1 MEDSDISEE
10 IRQKLF
16 QAYVSRLNLCYLR
29 TYAAG
34 KRKYLNPAEFKRL
47 DLLYK
52 TYQNKNKFQKVID
65 KKLKAISVSF
75 LTI

>member
-34 KRKYLNPAEFKRL
+34 KRKYLNPAELKR
-47 DLLYK
+47 
-52 TYQNKNKFQKVID
+52 
-65 KKLKAISVSF
+65 
-75 LTI
+75 TI